1 MLLKSKGF
9 RDYIKQNTP
18 ELGKRKSACLHET
31 WSLGRTLTSDD
42 IAPRVFMELCCPKR
56 KLFHFIA
63 NRICLDVMYS
73 PYRRHCHPPQVQVE
87 CLPSHARKQ
96 VVSE

>member
-42 IAPRVFMELCCPKR
+42 IAPRVFMGEL
-56 KLFHFIA
+56 LLTHTHISIYGA
-63 NRICLDVMYS
+63 L
-73 PYRRHCHPPQVQVE
+73 
-87 CLPSHARKQ
+87 LP
-96 VVSE
+96 

>member
-42 IAPRVFMELCCPKR
+42 IAPRVFMELFCPKR

-63 NRICLDVMYS
+63 NRICLDVM
-73 PYRRHCHPPQVQVE
+73 
-87 CLPSHARKQ
+87 
-96 VVSE
+96 